1 MECSESK
8 CVATYENAIPS
19 KFRLCDLKW
28 LRILLDRFIKHTTPQ
43 AATYVNCICLQ
54 TPQSINVW
62 DLHQH
67 LHPSHHPIEVDMEN
81 SNGTYE
87 WEYYYDYIEPVIVD
101 ESKLKYHKCE
111 YLSLKATTKLL
122 SLGVMITVTN
132 RCLFLLIDSV
142 IIIFWISLSG
152 LVGFLFLTLNLISH
166 SGHIPG

>member
-1 MECSESK
+1 
-8 CVATYENAIPS
+8 
-19 KFRLCDLKW
+19 
-28 LRILLDRFIKHTTPQ
+28 
-43 AATYVNCICLQ
+43 
-54 TPQSINVW
+54 
-62 DLHQH
+62 
-67 LHPSHHPIEVDMEN
+67 MEN

-111 YLSLKATTKLL
+111 YLSVKATTKFIIIR
-122 SLGVMITVTN
+122 SNN

-166 SGHIPG
+166 NGHIPG